1 MEEKDIKGAGG
12 GGGEGLA
19 DGAEQ
24 VLRHVR
30 AISDEVT
37 GLAGAVSS
45 LVETA
50 RSKIDV
56 ERRLREQPVKTML
69 IAAGVGYLAGGGFF
83 TPFTGRLMRV
93 GARLWLIPALKNQ
106 LVNRQEYH

>member
-1 MEEKDIKGAGG
+1 MEDKDVKGTEGG
-12 GGGEGLA
+12 GDGGFA

-30 AISDEVT
+30 TISEEVS

-45 LVETA
+45 LVEAA

-56 ERRLREQPVKTML
+56 ERRLRDEPVKTML